1 MTKRSMRL
9 SLVGAAAAMTLAITA
24 CSGPAET
31 GPDGSTDAGEPVAGG
46 TATYAIEA
54 QPLGGGVDPMVAT
67 ALAAQ
72 TIMDQAYETLLVKD
86 ENGEIQ
92 PGLALEYE
100 QPDELTYIF
109 TLREGV
115 KFADGSDFTADDVV
129 YTFETYLEA
138 TTSKKAY
145 LVGFESVEAVDDHTV
160 KFTFSE
166 PNGTFLNAAAHRET
180 FMIVGRE
187 GYGNATAEER
197 ETRTFGTGPFQV
209 TAWKDGVQI
218 TLSKNEN
225 YWQEGKPYLDTI
237 EMPIITDDTTRLAAL
252 QQGTADAAW
261 FADGNIAD
269 QAVSAGFTLGDP
281 AYTQTLPI
289 FINAESGPLSDVR
302 VRQAVSLAL
311 DRQALVDVAMLGYG
325 EPSLVVPA
333 GDPANPGVDAETP
346 HYTQNIEDAK
356 KLLEEAGQP
365 NPTIELS
372 YFADV
377 VQNQHPI
384 YEQMQQQLAEA
395 GITLKLNAAP
405 ASELSP
411 IFTAGE
417 TFTDLVSLPWSYRAD
432 PTFYFDPFLSDSGAM
447 NHWDGNADADSAKA
461 LLAEAKATS
470 DPDEKADLIDQL
482 TTEVAD
488 QVLILVPMAVP
499 AHFEL
504 WNDDTLHGYTTDPYG
519 SRYNLTN
526 AWVTH

>member
-1 MTKRSMRL
+1 MTKRSLRL
-9 SLVGAAAAMTLAITA
+9 SLIGAAAAMTLAVTA
-24 CSGPAET
+24 CSGSTT
-31 GPDGSTDAGEPVAGG
+31 GPDGAEEAGDPVAGG
-46 TATYAIEA
+46 TLTYAIET
-54 QPLGGGVDPMVAT
+54 QPLGGGVDPMIGT

-72 TIMDQAYETLLVKD
+72 TIMDQAYETLLTRD
-86 ENGEIQ
+86 ADGEIQ

-100 QPDELTYIF
+100 QPDDLTYIY

-129 YTFETYLEA
+129 YTFEGYKDA
-138 TTSKKAY
+138 QTSKKAY
-145 LVGFESVEAVDDHTV
+145 LGGFESVEAVDDYTV

-166 PNGTFLNAAAHRET
+166 PNATFLNATAHRET
-180 FMIVGRE
+180 FMIVGEE

-209 TAWKDGVQI
+209 TDWKDGVQI

-269 QAVSAGFTLGDP
+269 QAVNSGFTLGEL

-289 FINAESGPLSDVR
+289 FINPESGPLSDVR
-302 VRQAVSLAL
+302 VRQAVSLAM
-311 DRQALVDVAMLGYG
+311 DRQSLVDVSMLGYG
-325 EPSLVVPA
+325 DVSLVVPA
-333 GDPANPGVDAETP
+333 GDPATPGADGDTPNYTRDVDA
-346 HYTQNIEDAK
+346 AK
-356 KLLEEAGQP
+356 ELLEEAGQP

-395 GITLKLNAAP
+395 GITLKLKATP
-405 ASELSP
+405 SSEMSP

-432 PTFYFDPFLSDSGAM
+432 PTFYFDPFLSESGAM
-447 NHWDGNADADSAKA
+447 NHWDGNADAEAAKK
-461 LLAEAKATS
+461 LLDEAKATS
-470 DPDEKADLIDQL
+470 DPDAKADLIEQL
-482 TTEVAD
+482 TTEVAE

-504 WNDDTLHGYTTDPYG
+504 WNSDTVHGYETDPYG

-526 AWVTH
+526 AWVTP

>member
-1 MTKRSMRL
+1 MKHSLRL
-9 SLVGAAAAMTLAITA
+9 SMLGAVAALTLAVTA
-24 CSGPAET
+24 CSGPSST
-31 GPDGSTDAGEPVAGG
+31 GSDGSGDAGEPVAGG
-46 TATYAIEA
+46 TATYAMDI

-72 TIMDQAYETLLVKD
+72 TIMDQAYDTLLTRD

-92 PGLALEYE
+92 PGLALEYD
-100 QPDELTYIF
+100 QPDELTYVF

-129 YTFETYLEA
+129 YTFESYLAA

-145 LVGFESVEAVDDHTV
+145 LLGLESVTATDDLTV
-160 KFTFSE
+160 TFTFSE

-187 GYGNATAEER
+187 GYGNATEEER
-197 ETRTFGTGPFQV
+197 QTRTFGTGPFQL
-209 TAWKDGVQI
+209 TAWEDGVSM
-218 TLSKNEN
+218 TLSKNEH
-225 YWQEGKPYLDTI
+225 YWEEGKPYLDTI
-237 EMPIITDDTTRLAAL
+237 EMPIIADESTRLAAL

-261 FADGNIAD
+261 FGDGSIAD

-281 AYTQTLPI
+281 AFTQTLPI
-289 FINAESGPLSDVR
+289 FINPESGPLSDVR

-311 DRQALVDVAMLGYG
+311 DRQDLVDVAMLGHG
-325 EPSLVVPA
+325 QESLVVPA
-333 GDPANPGVDAETP
+333 GDPATPGVDEDTP
-346 HYTQNIEDAK
+346 NYTRDVDAAK

-365 NPTIELS
+365 NPTIVLS
-372 YFADV
+372 YFSDA
-377 VQNQHPI
+377 VQSQHPI

-395 GITLKLNAAP
+395 GITLDLKATP

-432 PTFYFDPFLSDSGAM
+432 PTFYFDPFLSESGAM
-447 NHWDGNADADSAKA
+447 NHWNGNADAEAATA

-470 DPDEKADLIDQL
+470 DVDEKADLIEQL

-488 QVLILVPMAVP
+488 QVLVLVPMAVP
-499 AHFEL
+499 QKFEM
-504 WNDDTLHGYTTDPYG
+504 WNADTFHGYATDPYG
-519 SRYNLTN
+519 SRYNLKD

>member
-1 MTKRSMRL
+1 MKRSTRL
-9 SLVGAAAAMTLAITA
+9 SLIGAVAALTLAVTA
-24 CSGPAET
+24 CSGSTDPA
-31 GPDGSTDAGEPVAGG
+31 PDGAEEVGEPVAGG
-46 TATYAIEA
+46 TATYAIDA

-72 TIMDQAYETLLVKD
+72 TIMDQAYETLLTRD
-86 ENGEIQ
+86 ADGEIQ

-100 QPDELTYIF
+100 QPDELTYVF

-129 YTFETYLEA
+129 YTFEAYQAA

-145 LVGFESVEAVDDHTV
+145 LVGLESVTAPDDYTV
-160 KFTFSE
+160 QFTFSQ

-187 GYGNATAEER
+187 GYGSATDEER
-197 ETRTFGTGPFQV
+197 QTRTFGTGPFQL
-209 TAWKDGVQI
+209 TAWEDGVSM

-237 EMPIITDDTTRLAAL
+237 EMPIIADDTTRLAAV

-261 FADGNIAD
+261 FGDGNIAD
-269 QAVSAGFTLGDP
+269 QALAAGFTLGDL

-289 FINAESGPLSDVR
+289 FINPESGPLSDVR

-311 DRQALVDVAMLGYG
+311 DRQGLIDVAMLGYG
-325 EPSLVVPA
+325 EVSLVVPA
-333 GDPANPGVDAETP
+333 GDPATPGVDADTP
-346 HYTQNIEDAK
+346 QYTQNIDEAK
-356 KLLEEAGQP
+356 ALLEEAGQP

-372 YFADV
+372 YFSDAA
-377 VQNQHPI
+377 QNQHPI

-395 GITLKLNAAP
+395 GITLTLKATP
-405 ASELSP
+405 ASEMSP

-447 NHWDGNADADSAKA
+447 NHWDGNTDADAAKDLLAQAKA
-461 LLAEAKATS
+461 AS
-470 DPDEKADLIDQL
+470 DPDEKADLIAQL
-482 TTEVAD
+482 TTEVAE
-488 QVLILVPMAVP
+488 QVLVLVPMAVP
-499 AHFEL
+499 GHFEI
-504 WNDDTLHGYTTDPYG
+504 WNQDTFHGYTTDPYG
-519 SRYNLTN
+519 SRFNLTE